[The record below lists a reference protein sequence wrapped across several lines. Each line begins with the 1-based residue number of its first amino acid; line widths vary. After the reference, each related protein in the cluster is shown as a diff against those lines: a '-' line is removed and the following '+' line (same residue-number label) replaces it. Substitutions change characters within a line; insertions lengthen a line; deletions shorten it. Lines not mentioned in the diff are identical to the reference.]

1 LIKHIGHENKDDDHQ
16 RCNVLMFNQILPIST
31 IRNIGRTVRRICM
44 WILWLKRLTKA
55 GVPKEELNLVILGR
69 MGALIKG

>member
-1 LIKHIGHENKDDDHQ
+1 
-16 RCNVLMFNQILPIST
+16 MFNQILPIST